1 LTRFSRWNVRGAAL
15 LLVGASAAACYVST
29 TTAGHPL
36 ELTSTPVHV
45 ESPVKVHLRDGSIV
59 LFRNGATVEHDS
71 ISGDGERFTATL
83 GSVGPTRSVALDS
96 VLGAEAFDRRVNGDR
111 TVLYAAGTVLG
122 AAATVALFKAIFG
135 SCPTIYTDSAGV
147 PRLEAESFSYSI
159 TPMLEKRDVDRLS
172 AQPDA
177 NGAITLEV
185 RNEAMETHYID
196 QLQLLEVRR
205 RADEDV
211 FPASGGS
218 PVAVR
223 TPVAPTRITDR
234 AGRDLRRVLARAD
247 ESVFS
252 TDSGTLARAAAVGAP
267 AALREDWIDVSI
279 PRPAG
284 RDSVALLLR
293 MRASLLTTVLFYDYM
308 LERPGARALDWVARD
323 MSRITTLAQMGRWYT
338 ATMGLRVSIRE
349 GNEYRQIAR
358 LGDFGPI
365 AWRSVAVV
373 VPATEGDSVQV
384 RLSFLP
390 DEWRIDQLAFA
401 ADVRRTTP
409 RLLEPASVVTASGA
423 PHSAAREALTRA
435 DERRLST
442 SPGDR
447 MFVRFDVGRDTT
459 PRTFLVAAQG
469 YYSEWVRGS
478 WLRGP
483 KQPHAFSPSRTA
495 VDDVLRTWIGKKEFM
510 ESEFFRT
517 RVPVL

>member
-1 LTRFSRWNVRGAAL
+1 VVLGAF
-15 LLVGASAAACYVST
+15 AAGCWVST
-29 TTAGHPL
+29 TTSGHPL
-36 ELTSTPVHV
+36 DVAATPIRV

-59 LFRNGATVEHDS
+59 MFRQGATVDRDS

-83 GSVGPTRSVALDS
+83 AAAGVTRAVALDS
-96 VLGAEAFDRRVNGDR
+96 VLGAEAFDQRINGDR
-111 TVLYAAGTVLG
+111 TVMYAAGTVLG
-122 AAATVALFKAIFG
+122 AAATVALLKAIFG
-135 SCPTIYTDSAGV
+135 SCPTIYTDSAGA

-177 NGAITLEV
+177 TGMLTLEV

-211 FPASGGS
+211 FPASSGP

-223 TPVAPTRITDR
+223 TPVMTSRATDR
-234 AGRDLRRVLARAD
+234 AGRDVRRVLARAD

-252 TDSGTLARAAAVGAP
+252 TDSGTLARAAAGGAP
-267 AALREDWIDVSI
+267 TSQREDWIDVTI

-308 LERPGARALDWVARD
+308 LERPGARSLDWVARD
-323 MSRITTLAQMGRWYT
+323 MSRITTLAQVGRWYT
-338 ATMGLRVSIRE
+338 ETMGLRVSVRE
-349 GNEYRQIAR
+349 GREYRQIAH
-358 LGDFGPI
+358 LADFGPI
-365 AWRSVAVV
+365 AWRSIAVV
-373 VPATEGDSVQV
+373 IPAAEDSVHV

-401 ADVRRTTP
+401 ADVRRPQP
-409 RLLEPASVVTASGA
+409 RLLEPVSVTTATGA
-423 PHSAAREALTRA
+423 THADARAALTSA

-447 MFVRFDVGRDTT
+447 MYVHFDVGRDST
-459 PRTFLVAAQG
+459 PRTFLIAAQG

-478 WLRGP
+478 WMRGR
-483 KQPHAFSPSRTA
+483 KQPTPFSPSRTA
-495 VDDVLRTWIGKKEFM
+495 IDDVLRTWIGKKQFM
-510 ESEFFRT
+510 EAEFFRS

>member
-1 LTRFSRWNVRGAAL
+1 LTRHSRRNVRGAAL
-15 LLVGASAAACYVST
+15 LVLGALVAACYVST
-29 TTAGHPL
+29 TTSGRPIDVSSA
-36 ELTSTPVHV
+36 PVRV

-59 LFRNGATVEHDS
+59 MFRNGATVERDS

-83 GSVGPTRSVALDS
+83 AAAGMTRSIALDS

-122 AAATVALFKAIFG
+122 AAATVALLKAIFG
-135 SCPTIYTDSAGV
+135 SCPTIYSDSAGV

-177 NGAITLEV
+177 SGMLTLEV

-196 QLQLLEVRR
+196 QLQLLEVGR

-211 FPASGGS
+211 FPAFGGP

-223 TPVAPTRITDR
+223 TPIVPTRIIDR

-252 TDSGTLARAAAVGAP
+252 TDSTTLARAAAVGSP
-267 AALREDWIDVSI
+267 ASQREDWIDVTI

-308 LERPGARALDWVARD
+308 LERPGARSLDWIARD

-338 ATMGLRVSIRE
+338 ASMGLRVSVRE
-349 GNEYRQIAR
+349 GGEYRQVAR
-358 LGDFGPI
+358 LADFGPI

-373 VPATEGDSVQV
+373 VPAAAGDSVHV
-384 RLSFLP
+384 RLSFLA

-401 ADVRRTTP
+401 ADVRRTAP
-409 RLLEPASVVTASGA
+409 RMLEPVNVATPAGA
-423 PHSAAREALTRA
+423 THQDARDALTSA

-447 MFVRFDVGRDTT
+447 MFVRYDVGRDTT
-459 PRTFLVAAQG
+459 PRTFLIAAQG

-478 WLRGP
+478 WMRGP
-483 KQPHAFSPSRTA
+483 KQPHAFSPAHTA
-495 VDDVLRTWIGKKEFM
+495 TDDVLRTWIGKKNFM
-510 ESEFFRT
+510 EAEFFRT